1 MSSGEP
7 RTMSVEEIKKV
18 LPHRYPFHLV
28 DRILDMEEPRDGSRV
43 GRWVKGL
50 KNVTINEPFFP
61 GHFPHRPVMPGVLII
76 EAMAQTG
83 ALACMRPNDPDMDVA
98 IAKVSSARFRAPVVP
113 GDSVVMHVEV
123 MKDKANMVVM
133 DCKAE
138 VDGKVVANAEIVA
151 YVIPIG
157 SLN

>member
-1 MSSGEP
+1 MSNGEA
-7 RTMSVEEIKKV
+7 RTMKVEEIRKV
-18 LPHRYPFHLV
+18 LPHRYPFQLV
-28 DRILDMEEPRDGSRV
+28 DRIIDMDEPRDGSRE

-83 ALACMRPNDPDMDVA
+83 ALACYRPNDPEMDVA
-98 IAKVSSARFRAPVVP
+98 IVKVSSARFRAPVVP
-113 GDSVVMHVEV
+113 GDSVIMSVVV
-123 MKDKANMVVM
+123 KKDKANMIVM
-133 DCKAE
+133 DCQAE
-138 VDGKVVANAEIVA
+138 VDGKIVASAEIVA
-151 YVIPIG
+151 YVVPIG